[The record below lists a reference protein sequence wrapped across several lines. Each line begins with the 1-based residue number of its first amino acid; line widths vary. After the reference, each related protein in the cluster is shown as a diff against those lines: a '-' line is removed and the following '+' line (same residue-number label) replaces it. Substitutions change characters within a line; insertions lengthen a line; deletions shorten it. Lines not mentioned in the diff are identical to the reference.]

1 MTNPVHPERQGPRFG
16 RLWARGRRRERLFQ
30 LVLLGPLVLG
40 LLALSGVGHRWV
52 DVLFQFTAPVLLL
65 TVLLTAAMAGARLWA
80 AALHGLAAIV
90 ALTLAVSP
98 QWLPPSTPAR
108 PGAPVVRLYSANLQA
123 LNEDV
128 DSIRS
133 SLVAAD
139 ADVVVLIEVGDAPAA
154 RLDQI
159 LADYPYRV
167 ASPRIDRPSGAA
179 RSVAASRWPLT
190 AIRDRPDGLHAVGAT
205 IRTPLG
211 PLNVLGVH
219 LTRPWPFQ
227 EQWGQ
232 ISQTMALDAVVSDL
246 TGPVVVAGD
255 FNSVSS
261 ARIGR
266 QVRRDIGLFPAP
278 GFPGTWPSAVPSPFA
293 VTIDQV
299 YRSPDLAFVS
309 RRLGRPTGS
318 DHRPV
323 VTEIT
328 LAAD

>member
-1 MTNPVHPERQGPRFG
+1 MTTPVHHKWQAPRFSG
-16 RLWARGRRRERLFQ
+16 LWTRGRRVQTLLQ
-30 LVLLGPLVLG
+30 LLLTAPLMLG
-40 LLALSGVGHRWV
+40 LLALSGFGHRWV
-52 DVLFQFTAPVLLL
+52 DVLFQFTAPVLIL
-65 TVLLTAAMAGARLWA
+65 TVLLTAVVVGARMWR
-80 AALHGLAAIV
+80 AALHALAAIV
-90 ALTLAVSP
+90 VLALAVAP
-98 QWLPPSTPAR
+98 QWFPASSPAR

-123 LNEDV
+123 LNTDV
-128 DSIRS
+128 DSIRL
-133 SLVAAD
+133 SLFAAQPD
-139 ADVVVLIEVGDAPAA
+139 IVVLIEAGDVPAA

-159 LADYPYRV
+159 LTHYPHRV
-167 ASPRIDRPSGAA
+167 VSPRIDRPSGAA
-179 RSVAASRWPLT
+179 RSIIASRWPLT
-190 AIRDRPDGLHAVGAT
+190 LIRDRPDGLHAVGAT
-205 IRTPLG
+205 VRTPLG

-266 QVRRDIGLFPAP
+266 QIRRDIGLFPTP
-278 GFPGTWPSAVPSPFA
+278 GFPGTWPSAVPSAFG

-299 YRSPDLAFVS
+299 YRSPDLAIVS

-323 VTEIT
+323 VTELT

>member
-1 MTNPVHPERQGPRFG
+1 MTTPVHHERQAPRVR
-16 RLWARGRRRERLFQ
+16 RLWARGRRIETLFQ
-30 LVLLGPLVLG
+30 LALTAPLLLG
-40 LLALSGVGHRWV
+40 LLALSRFGHRWV
-52 DVLFQFTAPVLLL
+52 DILFQFTAPLLIV
-65 TVLLTAAMAGARLWA
+65 TVLLTAVLAGARMWA
-80 AALHGLAAIV
+80 ATLHGLAAIV
-90 ALTLAVSP
+90 ALALAVAP
-98 QWLPPSTPAR
+98 QWFPASAAPR
-108 PGAPVVRLYSANLQA
+108 PGAPLVRIYSANVQA
-123 LNEDV
+123 LNTDV
-128 DSIRS
+128 DAIRL
-133 SLVAAD
+133 SLVAVD

-159 LADYPYRV
+159 LADYPHRI
-167 ASPRIDRPSGAA
+167 ASPRIERSSGAA
-179 RSVAASRWPLT
+179 RSVVASRWPLT

-205 IRTPLG
+205 VRTPLG

-232 ISQTMALDAVVSDL
+232 ISQTMALAAVVSDL
-246 TGPVVVAGD
+246 SGPVVVAGD

-266 QVRRDIGLFPAP
+266 QIRRDIGLRPAP
-278 GFPGTWPSAVPSPFA
+278 GFPGTWPAAVPSVFG

-299 YRSPDLAFVS
+299 YRSPDLALVS

-328 LAAD
+328 LAAA

>member
-1 MTNPVHPERQGPRFG
+1 MTNPVHPERQAPRFG
-16 RLWARGRRRERLFQ
+16 GLWTRGRRLETLFQ
-30 LVLLGPLVLG
+30 LMLAGPLMLG

-52 DVLFQFTAPVLLL
+52 DVLFQFTAPALIL
-65 TVLLTAAMAGARLWA
+65 TAVLTAALLVARRKRAALVGLGATLALALA
-80 AALHGLAAIV
+80 AA
-90 ALTLAVSP
+90 P
-98 QWLPPSTPAR
+98 QWFPPSATPR
-108 PGAPVVRLYSANLQA
+108 PGAPIVRLYSANLWA
-123 LNEDV
+123 LNADV
-128 DSIRS
+128 EAIDASID
-133 SLVAAD
+133 AAD
-139 ADVVVLIEVGDAPAA
+139 ADILVLVELGDAPAA
-154 RLDQI
+154 RVDRM
-159 LADYPYRV
+159 LADYPHRI
-167 ASPRIDRPSGAA
+167 ATPRIDRPSGAA
-179 RSVAASRWPLT
+179 RSVIASRWPLT

-205 IRTPLG
+205 VRTPIG
-211 PLNVLGVH
+211 PLNVMGVH

-232 ISQTMALDAVVSDL
+232 ISQTMALDAVVADL

-266 QVRRDIGLFPAP
+266 QIRRDLGLFPAP
-278 GFPGTWPSAVPSPFA
+278 GFPGTWPAAAPSALG

-323 VTEIT
+323 VTELT